1 MKHKKSKFRVLF
13 ALAVLIS
20 QVFGSLLPI
29 KEVFAA
35 DIYHPE
41 VVTIEGSNAE
51 IYHLTADLGDGRHFE
66 NHATS
71 PLYAVYDG
79 TRMPVFC
86 IEPGVAT
93 GGTST
98 PGFEKNPLP
107 SMSAKAKLISVL
119 WKYAGTDTDTQE
131 VASWMIWDE
140 IVGLS
145 NVKGI
150 RPDGTPLDYEGIRA
164 KINQVI
170 ESYKKQ
176 PSFNGSAIKLKI
188 GESITLTDTNGVD
201 LSSFDGVQK
210 NTANVDYS
218 INGNKLTITAK
229 ADSNESGILRF
240 KKTKDEGTPVAYKK
254 EGLQTVMAGAID
266 DPNGYQLPIE
276 VIKNGDLKIV
286 KRDKE
291 SGDLV
296 PGTKFEVT
304 FSDGTP
310 KKTVTTGADGTVTLK
325 DVAIDGTEVT
335 VKEISVPAPYVVDG
349 TTFKG
354 KIVAG
359 ETIELTSRNMRQ
371 KGQIK
376 IEKSGQE
383 TGTKPWNENYSL
395 AGNEF
400 QIRKDTQN
408 GPIVATLTTDKDG
421 KAETSSDVLKAL
433 ELGKYWVVESKASAG
448 FVNTFKPTQVEL
460 KYAGQTVEL
469 VINTLKG
476 ANQEVTGEATLTKED
491 KDTGSETQGN
501 AVFDGAEYTL
511 YYGKNVGSHKA
522 DAPVLWTDEYKPT
535 LTVGTNSETPVTE
548 NAVTITLDENE
559 QAGVSH
565 LAIGSYYWR
574 ESKAPVGYT
583 LDNTK
588 YPVEIK
594 KVDDSASNAVIKQ
607 DVTAKEQVIRF
618 GFSFYKWAEGSSA
631 SAGVNGL
638 EFKLTPQEGTK
649 PITGGD
655 ATAVTGP
662 NAASGLDGYGQF
674 KNIPIG
680 NYKFEETIAPEGF
693 ELITPLLINVKFN
706 ENEEDYAQ
714 SEYVF
719 IITEEGKDHAVKTI
733 TVPYSELTNDAF
745 TVSLNNLMLYDKEA
759 GTNVIASDATWTNGQ
774 KQTPAAGETKLQ
786 DKVTYDLAEAGKSWY
801 LVSKVVD
808 VDATKAAIEKAEA
821 AEAVVI
827 STQEKEV
834 KNKLQTGSWTMSH
847 TVDTSKYANKT
858 LVVYNYLYASKEAYD
873 AQETPVAVDADLDSE
888 TQTVTVDEEK
898 ELHYAIGSDA
908 TWANGAKNTTAEG
921 GQVIKDKVSYKLDEV
936 KDWYLVADVID
947 VDATKAAQAKDAKAA
962 PVVLSTQEKTVSNK
976 FAEGNWY
983 LEHTID
989 TKDLE
994 GKTMVVFNR
1003 LFASEEAFKAGEA
1016 PVASDTDL
1024 NSETQTVTVDSEQN
1038 IVDIM
1043 TKAHDGKGQQTFT
1056 HGDVLKMYDDVK
1068 ITNSLVKG
1076 QKQSFETILC
1086 AVTPDGKSQEI
1097 WKSDRIDYTADE
1109 KEFVKTVVTK
1119 EVDTSKYPEGT
1130 LFTFKEIH
1138 YDDEGKENGRHND
1151 DLKEKSQTLY
1161 PTKTVTPEKSTPEK
1175 PTSERTTTP
1184 KQNVTT
1190 YPKAGEKPKV
1200 GLTLMG
1206 IGTLMIAGYLAIQ
1219 KKKAT
1224 K

>member
-1 MKHKKSKFRVLF
+1 MKPKKSKFRVLL
-13 ALAVLIS
+13 ALFVLIA

-29 KEVFAA
+29 KEAFAA

-41 VVTIEGSNAE
+41 EVTIEYSYDE
-51 IYHLTADLGDGRHFE
+51 VYHITADLGDGRRFE
-66 NHATS
+66 NHPTN
-71 PLYAVYDG
+71 PLYAVYEG
-79 TRMPVFC
+79 KRTPVFC
-86 IEPGVAT
+86 IEPGFPIDNA
-93 GGTST
+93 ST
-98 PGFEKNPLP
+98 PGYTKNPLTGI
-107 SMSAKAKLISVL
+107 SDRARLISVL

-131 VASWMIWDE
+131 VASWMIWNE

-145 NVKGI
+145 NINGT
-150 RPDGTPLDYEGIRA
+150 RPDGTPLDFAGISAR
-164 KINQVI
+164 INKVVDEYGQ
-170 ESYKKQ
+170 K
-176 PSFNGSAIKLKI
+176 PSFHNQSVEIKV
-188 GESITLTDTNGVD
+188 GESITLTDGNGVD
-201 LSSFDGVQK
+201 LSKFDFEK
-210 NTANVDYS
+210 LNSANIDYKIS
-218 INGNKLTITAK
+218 GNKLTIS
-229 ADSNESGILRF
+229 ADKNSNTQGTLRIQ
-240 KKTKDEGTPVAYKK
+240 KSMETGTPVAYKK
-254 EGLQTVMAGAID
+254 AGQQTVMAGAIE
-266 DPNGYQLPIE
+266 DPNFFQVKIE

-476 ANQEVTGEATLTKED
+476 ANQEVTGETTLTKED
-491 KDTGSETQGN
+491 KDTGAETQGN
-501 AVFDGAEYTL
+501 AVFEGAEYSL

-522 DAPVLWTDEYKPT
+522 DEPVLWTDEYKPT
-535 LTVGTNSETPVTE
+535 LTVGTNSETPVAE

-574 ESKAPVGYT
+574 ETKAPIGYT

-649 PITGGD
+649 PITGAD
-655 ATAVTGP
+655 DTAVTGP
-662 NAASGLDGYGQF
+662 NATSGLDGYGQF

-680 NYKFEETIAPEGF
+680 NYKFEETKAPEGF

-719 IITEEGKDHAVKTI
+719 TITEEGKDHAVKTI

-759 GTNVIASDATWTNGQ
+759 GTNAIASDATWANGQ

-808 VDATKAAIEKAEA
+808 VDATKDAIEKDEA

-847 TVDTSKYANKT
+847 TIDTSKYANKA

-873 AQETPVAVDADLDSE
+873 AQETPVAVDADLESE
-888 TQTVTVDEEK
+888 TQTVTINEVK

-921 GQVIKDKVSYKLDEV
+921 EQVIKDKVSYKLDEV

-962 PVVLSTQEKTVSNK
+962 PVVFSTQEKAVSNK

-994 GKTMVVFNR
+994 GKTLVVFNR
-1003 LFASEEAFKAGEA
+1003 LFASKEAFKAGEA
-1016 PVASDTDL
+1016 AVAVDTDL

-1043 TKAHDGKGQQTFT
+1043 TKAHAGKGQQTFT
-1056 HGDVLKMYDDVK
+1056 HCDVLKMYDDVK

-1076 QKQSFETILC
+1076 QKQSFETILY

-1130 LFTFKEIH
+1130 VFTFKEIH
-1138 YDDEGKENGRHND
+1138 YDGEGKENGRHND

-1161 PTKTVTPEKSTPEK
+1161 PTKAPTP
-1175 PTSERTTTP
+1175 TTP
-1184 KQNVTT
+1184 KNVTS
-1190 YPKAGEKPKV
+1190 YPKTGETPTA

-1206 IGTLMIAGYLAIQ
+1206 LGLLMIAGYLVIQ

>member
-1 MKHKKSKFRVLF
+1 MKKKKTKFHVFLALF
-13 ALAVLIS
+13 VLIG
-20 QVFGSLLPI
+20 QAFCSLLPAN
-29 KEVFAA
+29 EVYAA
-35 DIYHPE
+35 NLTHPE
-41 VVTIEGSNAE
+41 EVTIEANLDE
-51 IYHLTADLGDGRHFE
+51 IYHITADLGDGRHFE
-66 NHATS
+66 NHITN
-71 PLYAVYDG
+71 PLTAVYDG
-79 TRMPVFC
+79 KRMPVFC
-86 IEPGVAT
+86 IEPGVPI
-93 GGTST
+93 GNTST
-98 PGFEKNPLP
+98 PGYKKNPLP
-107 SMSAKAKLISVL
+107 TMSKKAKLISVL

-164 KINQVI
+164 KINSAI
-170 ESYKKQ
+170 ETYMRK
-176 PSFNGSAIKLKI
+176 PSFNNNEITVKL
-188 GESITLTDTNGVD
+188 GESITLTDNDAVG
-201 LSSFDGVQK
+201 LASFDNEAM
-210 NTANVDYS
+210 NTANVAYS
-218 INGNKLTITAK
+218 VKGNQITITPK
-229 ADSNESGILRF
+229 ADSNPDGTLMLAKS
-240 KKTKDEGTPVAYKK
+240 TDVGTPVAYKK
-254 EGLQTVMAGAID
+254 EGLQTVMAGAND
-266 DPNGYQLPIE
+266 DPNNFKIKIK

-476 ANQEVTGEATLTKED
+476 ANQEVTGETTLTKED

-501 AVFDGAEYTL
+501 AAFDGAEYTL
-511 YYGKNVGSHKA
+511 YYGKNVGGHKA
-522 DAPVLWTDEYKPT
+522 DEPVLWTDEYKPV
-535 LTVGTNSETPVTE
+535 LTVGTNSETPVAE

-574 ESKAPVGYT
+574 ESKAPSGYT

-649 PITGGD
+649 PITGAD
-655 ATAVTGP
+655 DTAVTGP

-680 NYKFEETIAPEGF
+680 NYKFEETKAPEGF
-693 ELITPLLINVKFN
+693 ELITPLMINVKFN
-706 ENEEDYAQ
+706 ENAEDYAQ
-714 SEYVF
+714 SDYVF
-719 IITEEGKDHAVKTI
+719 TITEEGKDHAVKTI
-733 TVPYSELTNDAF
+733 TVSYSELTNDAF

-759 GTNVIASDATWTNGQ
+759 GTNDIASDATWANGQ
-774 KQTPAAGETKLQ
+774 KQTPAAGDTKLQ
-786 DKVTYDLAEAGKSWY
+786 DKVNYDLAEAGKSWY

-808 VDATKAAIEKAEA
+808 VEATKAAIEKEDS

-834 KNKLQTGSWTMSH
+834 KNKLQIGTWTMNH
-847 TVDTSKYANKT
+847 TIDTAKYANKA
-858 LVVYNYLYASKEAYD
+858 LVVYNYLYTSKEAYD
-873 AQETPVAVDADLDSE
+873 AQEVPVAVDADLDSE

-908 TWANGAKNTTAEG
+908 TWATGAKNTAAEG
-921 GQVIKDKVSYKLDEV
+921 EQVIKDKVSYKLDEV

-947 VDATKAAQAKDAKAA
+947 VDATKAAQAKDEKAA
-962 PVVLSTQEKTVSNK
+962 PVVLSTQEKAVSNK

-983 LEHTID
+983 LEHSID

-994 GKTMVVFNR
+994 GKTLVVFNR

-1016 PVASDTDL
+1016 AVAVDTHL

-1076 QKQSFETILC
+1076 QKQSFETILY

-1109 KEFVKTVVTK
+1109 KEFVKTVVTN

-1130 LFTFKEIH
+1130 VFSFKEIH
-1138 YDDEGKENGRHND
+1138 YDGEGKENGRHND

-1161 PTKTVTPEKSTPEK
+1161 PTKAPTP
-1175 PTSERTTTP
+1175 TTP
-1184 KQNVTT
+1184 KNVTS
-1190 YPKAGEKPKV
+1190 YPKTGETPTA

-1206 IGTLMIAGYLAIQ
+1206 LGLLMIAGYLVIQ